1 MPAIVVVGGQW
12 GDEGKGRIVD
22 LLAKEAQIVARYS
35 AGNNAGHTI
44 INELGEFALH
54 IVPAG
59 IFYADKICVIGNG
72 VVVDPAV
79 LLGEIEHL
87 EERGIEVKGRLFLS
101 DRAHV
106 LMPWHRLLDKLDEDM
121 RGENA
126 VGSTG
131 RGITP
136 AFVDKVGRSGVR
148 IADLIDPE
156 SLLGVLELRVP
167 YKNRLLEGVYG
178 ASPLNCDDIYAEYRD
193 FGARLAPYVA
203 DTSELVQ
210 KGLVAG
216 DTVLLEGAQGAL
228 LDLDFGTYEYVTSS
242 VPTSLA
248 GGAALGVGIGP
259 TQIKDVV
266 GVYKAYNTRVGAGPF
281 PTELFDETAT
291 TLREGGPRP
300 EYGSTTGRP
309 RRVGWFDAV
318 AARYS
323 ARINGITAAVLTR
336 LDVLDALRTLNIC
349 TAYKVGGRTLDT
361 MPAASLAM
369 AQAQPVYEEVEGW
382 HTDTSECRRW
392 EDLPAQ
398 AQAYVRRIQ
407 DILECTIC
415 IVSVGPKR
423 DQAIHVQGLL

>member
-22 LLAKEAQIVARYS
+22 LLAEKAHIVARYS

-59 IFYADKICVIGNG
+59 IFRSDKICIIGNG

-79 LLGEIEHL
+79 LLGEIQHL
-87 EERGIEVKGRLFLS
+87 EERGIDVRGRLFLS

-106 LMPWHRLLDKLDEDM
+106 LMPWHRLLDRLDEDL

-148 IADLIDPE
+148 VADLVDPE
-156 SLLGVLELRVP
+156 SLLSVLQLRVP
-167 YKNRLLEGVYG
+167 YKNRVLEGVYG
-178 ASPLNCDDIYAEYRD
+178 AKPLEFESIVAEYQD
-193 FGARLAPYVA
+193 FGVRLAPYVA
-203 DTSELVQ
+203 DTADIVQ
-210 KGLVAG
+210 KSLVAG

-248 GGAALGVGIGP
+248 AGAALGVGIGP
-259 TQIKDVV
+259 TQIQEVV
-266 GVYKAYNTRVGAGPF
+266 GVFKAYNTRVGAGPF

-291 TLREGGPRP
+291 VLREGGPRP
-300 EYGSTTGRP
+300 EYGATTGRP
-309 RRVGWFDAV
+309 RRCGWFDGV

-323 ARINGITAAVLTR
+323 SRINGITAGVLTR
-336 LDVLDALRTLNIC
+336 LDVLDPLPVIKVC
-349 TAYKVGGRTLDT
+349 TGYQVDGRTVET
-361 MPAASLAM
+361 MPAASMAM
-369 AQAQPVYEEVEGW
+369 ANAKPVYEELPGW
-382 HTDTSECRRW
+382 QTETAGCRRW
-392 EDLPAQ
+392 DDLPKPAQ
-398 AQAYVRRIQ
+398 DYVRYVQ
-407 DILECTIC
+407 EFLGATIC
-415 IVSVGPKR
+415 IVSVGPER
-423 DQAIHVQGLL
+423 DQAISVKGLL

>member
-22 LLAKEAQIVARYS
+22 LLAEKAHIVARYS

-59 IFYADKICVIGNG
+59 IFYRDKVCVIGNG

-79 LLGEIEHL
+79 LLGEIQHL
-87 EERGIEVKGRLFLS
+87 EERGIEVRGRLFLS

-121 RGENA
+121 RGDAA

-136 AFVDKVGRSGVR
+136 AFVDKVGRAGVR
-148 IADLIDPE
+148 VADLVEPE
-156 SLLGVLELRVP
+156 ALLAVLQLRVP

-178 ASPLNCDDIYAEYRD
+178 AKPLSFDDIYAEYRD

-203 DTSELVQ
+203 DTAEIVQ
-210 KGLVAG
+210 KGIAAG
-216 DTVLLEGAQGAL
+216 ETVLLEGAQGAL

-242 VPTSLA
+242 VPSSLA
-248 GGAALGVGIGP
+248 AGAALGVGVGP
-259 TQIKDVV
+259 TQIKEVV
-266 GVYKAYNTRVGAGPF
+266 GVFKAYNTRVGAGPM

-291 TLREGGPRP
+291 VLREGGPRP
-300 EYGSTTGRP
+300 EYGVTTGRP
-309 RRVGWFDAV
+309 RRCGWFDGV

-323 ARINGITAAVLTR
+323 SRINGITAAVLTR
-336 LDVLDALRTLNIC
+336 LDVLDPLPSIKVC
-349 TAYKVGGRTLDT
+349 MAYKVDGRTVDT
-361 MPAASLAM
+361 MPASALGM
-369 AQAQPVYEEVEGW
+369 ARAEPVYEELPGW
-382 HTDTSECRRW
+382 KAETAGCRRW

-398 AQAYVRRIQ
+398 AQSYVRRIQ
-407 DILECTIC
+407 DLLGATVC
-415 IVSVGPKR
+415 IVSVGPER
-423 DQAIHVQGLL
+423 DQAIRVKGVL